1 MKRKNP
7 YSVIVLMAA
16 LLILVTACRFGAG
29 SSDYTSKPDK
39 FSVAFPMG
47 PSDVKTETTS
57 VKFAKSARTYSKSFD
72 NQNPD
77 FKSYEVEVLDLE
89 PSQVAGKSLHEIQ
102 AIALN
107 GWDKEKDTIV
117 AYDIKFKGETGLDS
131 SHGVTI
137 GPISMWFREAVF
149 YFEADTKLYV
159 VRISAS
165 KKANVLSSEAA
176 NFINSFKLSK
186 GWF

>member
-1 MKRKNP
+1 MKQNRN
-7 YSVIVLMAA
+7 SVIVLLAA
-16 LLILVTACRFGAG
+16 FLFLVTACKFGAG
-29 SSDYTSKPDK
+29 SSDYTSKADK
-39 FSVAFPMG
+39 FSIAFPLG

-57 VKFAKSARTYSKSFD
+57 VKFAKAARTYSKSFD
-72 NQNPD
+72 NQNSD
-77 FKSYEVEVLDLE
+77 FRSYEVQVLDLE
-89 PSQVAGKSLHEIQ
+89 PAQVEGKSLHEIQ
-102 AIALN
+102 VIALN
-107 GWDKEKDTIV
+107 GWDKEPDTIL

-149 YFEADTKLYV
+149 YSAADLKLYV

-165 KKANVLSSEAA
+165 KKNNVLASEATD
-176 NFINSFKLSK
+176 FIHSFKLSK